1 MTIVTIRT
9 CIFCTL
15 GGEEREVIEIVVEIY
30 DYIFISIIIII
41 SNTDCEE
48 GEKKYVVFCH
58 NCHTPIFF
66 RTFAPR
72 MEKIRFDVVG
82 LYHWDVRDHWKEYAA
97 EAVGKTLTLQ
107 PQPENVKDPYAVRA
121 REGAVHV
128 GYVAVTDLDVVYQA
142 LKGCGK
148 ERLKGVVVRSNTEPP
163 VLTVE
168 CEVERVD
175 WDYEPFDDSVYAG
188 WHYDGLS
195 LMPRKM
201 EQLQDLVD
209 DIIDDLDPNMDSHRS
224 DSTGENLRSLVE
236 TLLDTHLYDM
246 SREMTRARYRVERL
260 LSDRETS
267 FLSEQLDQ
275 LRLQK
280 GMLMCHEYRDRV
292 ARYLFL
298 ELPRELRRKGLED
311 SHYTYDNR
319 LDELKSQLSS
329 FPYQLYDKFLCD
341 PVDFLR
347 EVYYHHVPRKYL
359 FQLLSGIILMILKGQ
374 VQIQRW
380 GREGDMEPLD
390 LIAFFRETTQ
400 IKATDREQAIKEVI
414 ISLLNKVDARG
425 NRIINQKN
433 QWAAMMSVLV
443 FEYSVTNC
451 DMKAFCRKMD
461 EWGFGA
467 DSGLEVYCDYDSIA
481 KCSEYA
487 LNHFREWRGEGAKH
501 KRMVSAAVE
510 LRGILRPVIGFH

>member
-1 MTIVTIRT
+1 
-9 CIFCTL
+9 
-15 GGEEREVIEIVVEIY
+15 
-30 DYIFISIIIII
+30 
-41 SNTDCEE
+41 
-48 GEKKYVVFCH
+48 
-58 NCHTPIFF
+58 
-66 RTFAPR
+66 

-175 WDYEPFDDSVYAG
+175 WDYEPFDDSVYDG

-209 DIIDDLDPNMDSHRS
+209 DIIDDLDPNLDSHRS

-380 GREGDMEPLD
+380 GREGDTEPLE
-390 LIAFFRETTQ
+390 LIAFRETPQ
-400 IKATDREQAIKEVI
+400 IRATNREQAIKEGI

-425 NRIINQKN
+425 NRIISQKN

-443 FEYSVTNC
+443 FEYNITNC

-461 EWGFGA
+461 EWGLGS

-481 KCSEYA
+481 KCSDYA
-487 LNHFREWRGEGAKH
+487 LNHFRDWRGEGAKH
-501 KRMVSAAVE
+501 KRMVKAAVE

>member
-1 MTIVTIRT
+1 MTFVTIRT
-9 CIFCTL
+9 CIFCTQ
-15 GGEEREVIEIVVEIY
+15 GGEEREVIEIVEDIY
-30 DYIFISIIIII
+30 DYIFKYIIIII
-41 SNTDCEE
+41 SNTACEE

-380 GREGDMEPLD
+380 GREGDMEPIEEIKALCKRNITNKLSND
-390 LIAFFRETTQ
+390 DILISERAKKYWKKLQEKEFVDKDHKLLPTTTRQQAMLIADNFSMTLKLKAKWKPFERLWGINNLAQEKWAHLETGNEISRAEEIEETFF
-400 IKATDREQAIKEVI
+400 
-414 ISLLNKVDARG
+414 S
-425 NRIINQKN
+425 
-433 QWAAMMSVLV
+433 
-443 FEYSVTNC
+443 
-451 DMKAFCRKMD
+451 
-461 EWGFGA
+461 
-467 DSGLEVYCDYDSIA
+467 
-481 KCSEYA
+481 
-487 LNHFREWRGEGAKH
+487 
-501 KRMVSAAVE
+501 
-510 LRGILRPVIGFH
+510 

>member
-1 MTIVTIRT
+1 MHFLHT
-9 CIFCTL
+9 
-15 GGEEREVIEIVVEIY
+15 GWEERNVIEIVEEIY
-30 DYIFISIIIII
+30 DYKFISIIIII

-175 WDYEPFDDSVYAG
+175 WDYEPFDDSVYDG

-380 GREGDMEPLD
+380 GREGDTEPLD

-400 IKATDREQAIKEVI
+400 VRATNREQAIKEVI
-414 ISLLNKVDARG
+414 ISLLNKEDARG
-425 NRIINQKN
+425 NRIISQKN

-481 KCSEYA
+481 KCSDYA

-501 KRMVSAAVE
+501 KRMVKAAVE

>member
-1 MTIVTIRT
+1 MHFLHI
-9 CIFCTL
+9 
-15 GGEEREVIEIVVEIY
+15 GWEERKVIEIVVEIY
-30 DYIFISIIIII
+30 DYIFKYIIIII

-414 ISLLNKVDARG
+414 ISLLNKEDARG
-425 NRIINQKN
+425 NRIISQKN

-487 LNHFREWRGEGAKH
+487 LNHFREWRGEGTKH

-510 LRGILRPVIGFH
+510 LRGILRSVIGFH

>member
-1 MTIVTIRT
+1 
-9 CIFCTL
+9 
-15 GGEEREVIEIVVEIY
+15 
-30 DYIFISIIIII
+30 
-41 SNTDCEE
+41 
-48 GEKKYVVFCH
+48 
-58 NCHTPIFF
+58 
-66 RTFAPR
+66 

-142 LKGCGK
+142 LKGSGK
-148 ERLKGVVVRSNTEPP
+148 ERLRGVVVETNAEPP

-209 DIIDDLDPNMDSHRS
+209 DIIDGLESDKSSDLSS
-224 DSTGENLRSLVE
+224 CIE

-260 LSDRETS
+260 LSDSETS
-267 FLSEQLDQ
+267 FLREQAVQ

-292 ARYLFL
+292 ARYLFI
-298 ELPRELRRKGLED
+298 ELPRTLRKQGLED

-319 LDELKSQLSS
+319 LSELKSQLTS

-359 FQLLSGIILMILKGQ
+359 FQLLSGIVLMILKGQ

-380 GREGDMEPLD
+380 GREGDTEPLD
-390 LIAFFRETTQ
+390 LIAFRETPQ
-400 IKATDREQAIKEVI
+400 IRASNRELAMKDSIMA
-414 ISLLNKVDARG
+414 LLNKEDARG
-425 NRIINQKN
+425 NHIITQKN

-443 FEYSVTNC
+443 NEYSVTDC

-461 EWGFGA
+461 EWGLGA
-467 DSGLEVYCDYDSIA
+467 DSGLEIYCDYDSIA
-481 KCSEYA
+481 KCSDYA

-501 KRMVSAAVE
+501 KRMVTAATE
-510 LRGILRPVIGFH
+510 LRGILRSVIGYH